1 MRVVIRSNSPTWRV
15 TLSRQRSLKAA
26 TPYASMSC
34 LPVKPSSFSTASST
48 GRPWQ
53 SQPARRG
60 TERPRIVW
68 KRGNRSLNT
77 RASTWC
83 VPGLPLA
90 VGGPS

>member
-1 MRVVIRSNSPTWRV
+1 MRSNSSTCRS
-15 TLSRQRSLKAA
+15 TLSRHLALNSA

-34 LPVKPSSFSTASST
+34 LPLNPSSFSTASST

-60 TERPRIVW
+60 TLRPCMVL
-68 KRGNRSLNT
+68 KRGNRSLKT
-77 RASTWC
+77 RASTWW
-83 VPGLPLA
+83 VPGLPFA

>member
-1 MRVVIRSNSPTWRV
+1 MRSVIREKSATWRS
-15 TLSRQRSLKAA
+15 TDSRQRALNAA
-26 TPYASMSC
+26 IPKASMS
-34 LPVKPSSFSTASST
+34 LLLVKPSSFSTASST

-60 TERPRIVW
+60 TWKPRIVRY
-68 KRGNRSLNT
+68 RGNRSLKT
-77 RASTWC
+77 RASTWW